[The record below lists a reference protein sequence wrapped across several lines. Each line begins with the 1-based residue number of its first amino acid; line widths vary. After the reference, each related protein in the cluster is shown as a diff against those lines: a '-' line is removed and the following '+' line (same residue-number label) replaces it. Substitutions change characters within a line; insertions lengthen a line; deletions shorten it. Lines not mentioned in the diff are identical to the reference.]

1 MKEFFGTQ
9 MPKLGFGLMRLPR
22 LEDGKT
28 IDVEQCEIMTDKF
41 LDAGMRYFDTA
52 YVYEGSEEAAAKFLV
67 NRHPRDS
74 YYLADKLNASSWAAK
89 SADEARRELQVSLD
103 RTGAGYFDFY
113 LLHALS
119 ADSLKYYDEYG
130 IWDFAAKAKE
140 QGLVRHVG
148 FSFHDRPDVLDKIL
162 TEHPEVEFVQ
172 LQLNYGDWES
182 PSVCSRENYEV
193 AVKHGK
199 PVVVMEPVKGG
210 LLANPP
216 KQVQDILRA
225 ANPDASIASWAI
237 RFVASL
243 ENVMV
248 VLSGM
253 SNIAQMDD
261 NLSYMRDFQPL
272 NSDEH
277 AAVERASKTLAS
289 IDQIPCTGCH
299 YCTGG
304 CPQQIDIPS
313 IFSAVNKNMVYG
325 DLAGAKRSYA
335 MATNGDHGKASDCIH
350 CLQCE
355 NACPQH
361 LPITSLLEKA
371 ADTLE

>member
-1 MKEFFGTQ
+1 MNEFFGTT
-9 MPKLGFGLMRLPR
+9 MSKLGFGLMRLPR
-22 LEDGKT
+22 LADGTT
-28 IDVEQCEIMTDKF
+28 IDVAQCETMTDAF

-52 YVYEGSEEAAAKFLV
+52 YVYEGSEEAAKRFLV
-67 NRHPRDS
+67 SRHPRES
-74 YYLADKLNASSWAAK
+74 FLLADKINASPWAAK
-89 SADEARRELQVSLD
+89 SAEEAKRELATSLE

-119 ADSLKYYDEYG
+119 SRNVDYYEDYG
-130 IWDFAAKAKE
+130 IWDFVAKAKE
-140 QGLVRHVG
+140 QGLVRHMG

-162 TEHPEVEFVQ
+162 TSHPEAEFVQ

-193 AVKHGK
+193 AVAHGK
-199 PVVVMEPVKGG
+199 PVIVMEPVKGG

-216 KQVQDILRA
+216 QQVQDILRA
-225 ANPDASIASWAI
+225 ANSSASIASWAV

-253 SNIAQMDD
+253 SNVAQMED
-261 NLSYMRDFQPL
+261 NLSYMREFTPL
-272 NSDEH
+272 SATERDAVARASRAL
-277 AAVERASKTLAS
+277 AAVE
-289 IDQIPCTGCH
+289 QVPCTGCH

-304 CPQQIDIPS
+304 CPQKIDIPS
-313 IFSAVNKNMVYG
+313 IFSAYNRYLVYG
-325 DLAGAKRSYA
+325 DLAGAKRNYESA
-335 MATNGDHGKASDCIH
+335 VAKRGKASNCVR

-355 NACPQH
+355 GACPQH
-361 LPITSLLEKA
+361 IEITSWLEKA
-371 ADTLE
+371 AAVLE

>member
-1 MKEFFGTQ
+1 MNEFFGTT

-22 LEDGKT
+22 LADGTT
-28 IDVEQCEIMTDKF
+28 IDVEQCEAMTDAF

-52 YVYEGSEEAAAKFLV
+52 YVYEGSEEAAKRFLV
-67 NRHPRDS
+67 SRHPRES
-74 YYLADKLNASSWAAK
+74 FLLADKINASPWTAK
-89 SADEARRELQVSLD
+89 SAEEAKRELATSLE

-119 ADSLKYYDEYG
+119 SRNVDYYEDYG
-130 IWDFAAKAKE
+130 IWDFVAKAKE

-162 TEHPEVEFVQ
+162 TSHPEAEFVQ

-193 AVKHGK
+193 AVAHGK
-199 PVVVMEPVKGG
+199 PVIVMEPVKGG

-216 KQVQDILRA
+216 QQVQDILRA
-225 ANPDASIASWAI
+225 ANPSASIASWAV

-253 SNIAQMDD
+253 SNVAQMAD
-261 NLSYMRDFQPL
+261 NLSYMREFKPL
-272 NSDEH
+272 GVAEQD
-277 AAVERASKTLAS
+277 AVKRASKVLSA

-304 CPQQIDIPS
+304 CPQEIDIPS
-313 IFSAVNKNMVYG
+313 VFSAYNRYLVYG
-325 DLAGAKRSYA
+325 DLAGAKRNYESA
-335 MATNGDHGKASDCIH
+335 VDKRGKASDCVR

-355 NACPQH
+355 GACPQGI
-361 LPITSLLEKA
+361 PITSWLEKA
-371 ADTLE
+371 AAVLE

>member
-1 MKEFFGTQ
+1 MNEFFGTT

-22 LEDGKT
+22 LADGTT
-28 IDVEQCEIMTDKF
+28 IDVEQCEAMTDAF

-52 YVYEGSEEAAAKFLV
+52 YVYEGSEEAAKRFLV
-67 NRHPRDS
+67 SRHPRES
-74 YYLADKLNASSWAAK
+74 FLLADKINASPWTAK
-89 SADEARRELQVSLD
+89 SAEEAKRELATSLE

-119 ADSLKYYDEYG
+119 SRNVDYYEDYG
-130 IWDFAAKAKE
+130 IWDFVAKAKE

-162 TEHPEVEFVQ
+162 TSHPEAEFVQ
-172 LQLNYGDWES
+172 LQLTYGDWES

-193 AVKHGK
+193 AVAHGK
-199 PVVVMEPVKGG
+199 PVIVMEPVKGG

-216 KQVQDILRA
+216 QQVQDILRA
-225 ANPDASIASWAI
+225 ANPSASIASWAV

-253 SNIAQMDD
+253 SNVAQMED
-261 NLSYMRDFQPL
+261 NLSYMREFAPL
-272 NSDEH
+272 SAAERDAVARASRAL
-277 AAVERASKTLAS
+277 AAVE
-289 IDQIPCTGCH
+289 QVPCTGCH

-304 CPQQIDIPS
+304 CPQKIDIPS
-313 IFSAVNKNMVYG
+313 VFSAYNCYLVYG
-325 DLAGAKRSYA
+325 DLAGAKRNYQSA
-335 MATNGDHGKASDCIH
+335 VSKRGKASDCVR

-355 NACPQH
+355 SACPQGIQ
-361 LPITSLLEKA
+361 ITSWLEKA
-371 ADTLE
+371 AAVLE